1 MARPKSSTKAAAAS
15 TETKKATTSKPRASA
30 TKAAATEK
38 VEKAEKATT
47 KKTAPR
53 TSKGAASK
61 AAAEPKKAPTRGRKR
76 APDDEPASSAPAKPT
91 KKAKADTAAETA
103 AEETA
108 AEETAAEEE
117 ATKEKEETAQE
128 STQPEPETEAP
139 KPKVNG
145 VKKTDSLLSNSSRRR
160 GQPPKPKPAGT
171 TLNSVPAIPEHPRPA
186 YQILV
191 FGNGDSSQFGMGPNA
206 TGEYPRPRM
215 QKFFKTASD
224 EGKLGGEGAGVESL
238 AAGGLHTLAIDEAGK
253 VWTWGTNDDGALG
266 RLVEGPDPE
275 DPSKTIDSDVAESTP
290 TVLNTLAEE
299 QFRAVSVA
307 AGNNVSLALGTN
319 GQLRA
324 WGSFRSNEGA
334 FGFDGRPGSARIQ
347 YLPTTLEALTKDVFV
362 QIACGGDHCLALTET
377 GHVYVWGTGE
387 QFQLG
392 RKVLERH
399 KKRGLF
405 PEKLHL
411 RNIVSIGCGAYHSFA
426 IDKKGVVY
434 AWGLNVK
441 RQCGIPGEEDQI
453 LQPTPIPAL
462 HPDVLGHDARVVQAS
477 GGNHHSVFV
486 TSDGRVYACGTLT
499 DSQLGIG
506 DDHPA
511 IVNPDDEEEAKFA
524 MSEPVLVPFPPP
536 PTADKLDPDVG
547 PYAEASVYP
556 PRTPIVRVSVGTD
569 YTLAVSK
576 SGHVYSWGDG
586 QSCELGL
593 TKEEDDEESVV
604 QQKTPKRIVWK
615 NVDNWFVQD
624 ASAGGQ
630 HCMLL
635 VKKIEE

>member
-1 MARPKSSTKAAAAS
+1 MPRPKASAAAGTKPA
-15 TETKKATTSKPRASA
+15 TAETKKTATTKA
-30 TKAAATEK
+30 KAATTKTAAT
-38 VEKAEKATT
+38 EKATT
-47 KKTAPR
+47 KKAAPK
-53 TSKGAASK
+53 TTKAATK

-76 APDDEPASSAPAKPT
+76 ASDDEPAAAAPAKPT
-91 KKAKADTAAETA
+91 KKAKSNKEAAT
-103 AEETA
+103 EETA
-108 AEETAAEEE
+108 AEESAEELTPEEEE
-117 ATKEKEETAQE
+117 AADKTTEEIAV
-128 STQPEPETEAP
+128 ETEVKEAP

-145 VKKTDSLLSNSSRRR
+145 VAKTDSQLSTASRRR
-160 GQPPKPKPAGT
+160 GQPPKPKAPGA

-191 FGNGDSSQFGMGPNA
+191 FGNGDSSQFGMGPDA

-215 QKFFKTASD
+215 QKFFKAASD
-224 EGKLGGEGAGVESL
+224 KGELGGEGAGIEAL

-266 RLVEGPDPE
+266 RKVEGPDPE
-275 DPSKTIDSDVAESTP
+275 DPTKTIDSDVAESTP
-290 TVLNTLAEE
+290 TVLKTLVDEE
-299 QFRAVSVA
+299 FRAVSIA
-307 AGNNVSLALGTN
+307 AGNNVSIALGTN

-347 YLPTTLEALTKDVFV
+347 YLPTTLEALTRDVFV
-362 QIACGGDHCLALTET
+362 QVACGGDHCLALTDT
-377 GHVYVWGTGE
+377 GFVYVWGTGE

-453 LQPTPIPAL
+453 LQPTPVPAL
-462 HPDVLGHDARVVQAS
+462 HPDVLGNDARVIQAT

-506 DDHPA
+506 ADHPA
-511 IVNPDDEEEAKFA
+511 VVNPDDEEESKYA

-536 PTADKLDPDVG
+536 PTEDKPDPEVG
-547 PYAEASVYP
+547 PYVEASAYP

-576 SGHVYSWGDG
+576 AGHVYSWGDG

-593 TKEEDDEESVV
+593 TKEEDDEESIV
-604 QQKTPKRIVWK
+604 QQKTPKRIIWK

-624 ASAGGQ
+624 AGAGGQ
-630 HCMLL
+630 HCVLL
-635 VKKIEE
+635 ARKVEA

>member
-1 MARPKSSTKAAAAS
+1 MFTSGSAQTQNLALDLLQLATFLHPPSFPSLLDLVLLLLKQPRPK
-15 TETKKATTSKPRASA
+15 
-30 TKAAATEK
+30 
-38 VEKAEKATT
+38 KATT
-47 KKTAPR
+47 KKAAPKA
-53 TSKGAASK
+53 TKASTK

-76 APDDEPASSAPAKPT
+76 ASDDEPAAAAAAKPT
-91 KKAKADTAAETA
+91 KKAKSSKETNAQETA

-108 AEETAAEEE
+108 AEETAAETAAEE
-117 ATKEKEETAQE
+117 DKEEE
-128 STQPEPETEAP
+128 ETEAEVKEAP
-139 KPKVNG
+139 KPKANG
-145 VKKTDSLLSNSSRRR
+145 VKKTDSQLSTASRRR
-160 GQPPKPKPAGT
+160 GQPPKPKAPGT

-186 YQILV
+186 HQVLV

-206 TGEYPRPRM
+206 MGEYPRPRM
-215 QKFFKTASD
+215 QKFFKTASE
-224 EGKLGGEGAGVESL
+224 EGKLGGEGAGVETL
-238 AAGGLHTLAIDEAGK
+238 AAGGLHTLAVDEAGK

-266 RLVEGPDPE
+266 RMVEGPDPE
-275 DPSKTIDSDVAESTP
+275 DPTKAIDSDLAESTP
-290 TVLNTLAEE
+290 TVLKTLVDEG
-299 QFRAVSVA
+299 FRAVSVA
-307 AGNNVSLALGTN
+307 AGNNVSLALGTD

-334 FGFDGRPGSARIQ
+334 FGFDGKPGSPRIQ
-347 YLPTTLEALTKDVFV
+347 YLPTVLEQLTRDVFV
-362 QIACGGDHCLALTET
+362 QIACGGDHCLALTDT
-377 GHVYVWGTGE
+377 GYVYVWGTGE
-387 QFQLG
+387 QYQLG

-453 LQPTPIPAL
+453 LQPTPVPAL
-462 HPDVLGHDARVVQAS
+462 HPDALGHDARVIQAT

-511 IVNPDDEEEAKFA
+511 IVNPEDPEEAKFA
-524 MSEPVLVPFPPP
+524 ISEPVLV
-536 PTADKLDPDVG
+536 G
-547 PYAEASVYP
+547 PYVEASAYP

-569 YTLAVSK
+569 YSLAVSK

-593 TKEEDDEESVV
+593 TQEEDDQESIV

-615 NVDNWFVQD
+615 GVDNWFVQD

-630 HCMLL
+630 HCVLL
-635 VKKIEE
+635 VRKTEA

>member
-1 MARPKSSTKAAAAS
+1 MARPKSSTKAAAAAS

-117 ATKEKEETAQE
+117 ATKEEETAQE

-171 TLNSVPAIPEHPRPA
+171 TLNSVPAIPDHPRPA

-462 HPDVLGHDARVVQAS
+462 HPDVLGHDARVIQAS

>member
-1 MARPKSSTKAAAAS
+1 MPRPKSSTGGAKAAPA
-15 TETKKATTSKPRASA
+15 ETKKAATTKTRTSTS
-30 TKAAATEK
+30 KAAATEK
-38 VEKAEKATT
+38 DKPATKKAAPKTT
-47 KKTAPR
+47 KAVTKP
-53 TSKGAASK
+53 
-61 AAAEPKKAPTRGRKR
+61 AAEPKKAPTRGRKR
-76 APDDEPASSAPAKPT
+76 ASDDEIAAAAPAKPT
-91 KKAKADTAAETA
+91 KKAKSNKEATEETA
-103 AEETA
+103 EEETA
-108 AEETAAEEE
+108 AEETAEEE
-117 ATKEKEETAQE
+117 TTQEQETDEKVA
-128 STQPEPETEAP
+128 EPEAP

-145 VKKTDSLLSNSSRRR
+145 VKKTDSIVSTSSRRR
-160 GQPPKPKPAGT
+160 GQPPRPKAPGE

-186 YQILV
+186 YQILI
-191 FGNGDSSQFGMGPNA
+191 FGNGDSSQFGMGPDA
-206 TGEYPRPRM
+206 TGEYPRPKM

-224 EGKLGGEGAGVESL
+224 EGKLGGEGAGVEML

-266 RLVEGPDPE
+266 RMVEGPDPE
-275 DPSKTIDSDVAESTP
+275 DPTKTIDSDVAESTP
-290 TVLNTLAEE
+290 TVLKTLVDE
-299 QFRAVSVA
+299 QFRAISVA
-307 AGNNVSLALGTN
+307 AGNNVSIALGTN

-334 FGFDGRPGSARIQ
+334 FGFDGKPGSARIQ
-347 YLPTTLEALTKDVFV
+347 YLPTSLEALTRDVFV
-362 QIACGGDHCLALTET
+362 QVACGGDHCLALTDT
-377 GHVYVWGTGE
+377 GYVYVWGTGE

-426 IDKKGVVY
+426 IDKKGIVY

-441 RQCGIPGEEDQI
+441 RQCGIPDAEDQI

-462 HPDVLGHDARVVQAS
+462 HPDVLGHGARVIQAS
-477 GGNHHSVFV
+477 GGNHHSLFV
-486 TSDGRVYACGTLT
+486 TSDGRVYACGTLV

-506 DDHPA
+506 ADHPA
-511 IVNPDDEEEAKFA
+511 IVNPDDDEESKYA

-547 PYAEASVYP
+547 PYVEASVYP
-556 PRTPIVRVSVGTD
+556 PRTPIVRVSAGTD
-569 YTLAVSK
+569 YSLAVSQ

-593 TKEEDDEESVV
+593 TQPEDDEESVV

-630 HCMLL
+630 HCVLL
-635 VKKIEE
+635 VKKVEA

>member
-15 TETKKATTSKPRASA
+15 METKKATTSKPRASA
-30 TKAAATEK
+30 TKLRQPK
-38 VEKAEKATT
+38 
-47 KKTAPR
+47 
-53 TSKGAASK
+53 SKGAASK

-91 KKAKADTAAETA
+91 KKAKADNADTAAETA

-160 GQPPKPKPAGT
+160 GQPPNPSR
-171 TLNSVPAIPEHPRPA
+171 L
-186 YQILV
+186 ILV

-362 QIACGGDHCLALTET
+362 QIAC
-377 GHVYVWGTGE
+377 E

-426 IDKKGVVY
+426 STRRVLSMHGDSTSSASVVSLAKKIKFFNLPLY
-434 AWGLNVK
+434 
-441 RQCGIPGEEDQI
+441 PHYT
-453 LQPTPIPAL
+453 PTFLATTL
-462 HPDVLGHDARVVQAS
+462 VLFKLAVETITRYSLPLMAESTPVDLDRLSTGHR
-477 GGNHHSVFV
+477 
-486 TSDGRVYACGTLT
+486 Y
-499 DSQLGIG
+499 
-506 DDHPA
+506 DHPA

-536 PTADKLDPDVG
+536 PTADKLDPDVD
-547 PYAEASVYP
+547 PMP
-556 PRTPIVRVSVGTD
+556 KRR
-569 YTLAVSK
+569 YTLHAHPLFASR
-576 SGHVYSWGDG
+576 SEQTILLPFPSPDMSTAGATANRAN
-586 QSCELGL
+586 LG
-593 TKEEDDEESVV
+593 
-604 QQKTPKRIVWK
+604 
-615 NVDNWFVQD
+615 
-624 ASAGGQ
+624 
-630 HCMLL
+630 
-635 VKKIEE
+635 

>member
-1 MARPKSSTKAAAAS
+1 MPRPKASAAAGKAATA
-15 TETKKATTSKPRASA
+15 ETKKAATTKSKAAA

-38 VEKAEKATT
+38 ATT
-47 KKTAPR
+47 KKAAPK
-53 TSKGAASK
+53 TTKASTK

-76 APDDEPASSAPAKPT
+76 ASEDETTAAVPAKPT
-91 KKAKADTAAETA
+91 KKARSKEAA

-108 AEETAAEEE
+108 AEETAAEEDKADE
-117 ATKEKEETAQE
+117 LAAESETE
-128 STQPEPETEAP
+128 EAP
-139 KPKVNG
+139 KPEPKVNG
-145 VKKTDSLLSNSSRRR
+145 VKKADSQLSTASRRR
-160 GQPPKPKPAGT
+160 GQPPKPKAPGA

-186 YQILV
+186 YQVLI
-191 FGNGDSSQFGMGPNA
+191 FGNGDSSQFGMGPDA
-206 TGEYPRPRM
+206 MGEYARPKM

-224 EGKLGGEGAGVESL
+224 EGKLGGDGAGVEML
-238 AAGGLHTLAIDEAGK
+238 AAGGLHTLAVDEAGK

-266 RLVEGPDPE
+266 RMVEGPDPE
-275 DPSKTIDSDVAESTP
+275 DPTKTIDSDVAESTP
-290 TVLNTLAEE
+290 TVLKSLVEE
-299 QFRAVSVA
+299 GFRTVSVA
-307 AGNNVSLALGTN
+307 AGNNVSVALGTN

-334 FGFDGRPGSARIQ
+334 FGFDGKPGSARIQ
-347 YLPTTLEALTKDVFV
+347 YLPTALEALTRDVFV
-362 QIACGGDHCLALTET
+362 QVACGGDHCLALTDT
-377 GHVYVWGTGE
+377 GYVYVWGTGE

-405 PEKLHL
+405 PEKLSL

-426 IDKKGVVY
+426 IDKKGIVY

-453 LQPTPIPAL
+453 LQPTPVPAL
-462 HPDVLGHDARVVQAS
+462 HPDVLGHDARVIQAT

-506 DDHPA
+506 EDHPA
-511 IVNPDDEEEAKFA
+511 VVNPDDEEEAKFA

-536 PTADKLDPDVG
+536 PTEDKLDPDVG
-547 PYAEASVYP
+547 PYAEASAYP
-556 PRTPIVRVSVGTD
+556 PRTPIIRVSVGTD

-593 TKEEDDEESVV
+593 TKEDDDEESVV
-604 QQKTPKRIVWK
+604 QQKTPKRILWK

-630 HCMLL
+630 HCVLL
-635 VKKIEE
+635 VRKVA

>member
-1 MARPKSSTKAAAAS
+1 MARPKASTGGAKAAPA
-15 TETKKATTSKPRASA
+15 ETKKATTTKTRTSTSKAATTEKTATKKAAPKT
-30 TKAAATEK
+30 TKAA
-38 VEKAEKATT
+38 T
-47 KKTAPR
+47 KP
-53 TSKGAASK
+53 
-61 AAAEPKKAPTRGRKR
+61 AAEPKKAPTRGRKR
-76 APDDEPASSAPAKPT
+76 ASDDEIAAAAPAKPT
-91 KKAKADTAAETA
+91 KKAKSNKEAATEETA
-103 AEETA
+103 EEETA

-117 ATKEKEETAQE
+117 ATQEKDADQETEAK
-128 STQPEPETEAP
+128 EAP

-145 VKKTDSLLSNSSRRR
+145 VKKSDSIVSTSSRRR
-160 GQPPKPKPAGT
+160 GQPPQPKAPGA

-186 YQILV
+186 YQVLV
-191 FGNGDSSQFGMGPNA
+191 FGNGDSSQFGMGPDA

-224 EGKLGGEGAGVESL
+224 EGKLGGEGAGVEML

-266 RLVEGPDPE
+266 RMVEGPDPE
-275 DPSKTIDSDVAESTP
+275 DPTKTIDSDVAESTP
-290 TVLNTLAEE
+290 TVLKTLVDE
-299 QFRAVSVA
+299 QFRAISVA
-307 AGNNVSLALGTN
+307 AGNNVSIALGTN

-334 FGFDGRPGSARIQ
+334 FGFDGKPGSARIQ
-347 YLPTTLEALTKDVFV
+347 YLPTSLEALTRDVFV
-362 QIACGGDHCLALTET
+362 QVACGGDHCLALTDT
-377 GHVYVWGTGE
+377 GFVYVWGTGE

-441 RQCGIPGEEDQI
+441 RQCGIPDAEDQI

-462 HPDVLGHDARVVQAS
+462 HPDVLGHGARVIQAS
-477 GGNHHSVFV
+477 GGNHHSLFV
-486 TSDGRVYACGTLT
+486 TSDGRVYACGTLV

-506 DDHPA
+506 EDHPA
-511 IVNPDDEEEAKFA
+511 IVNPDDDEESKYA

-547 PYAEASVYP
+547 PYVEASAYP

-569 YTLAVSK
+569 YSLAVSK

-630 HCMLL
+630 HCVLL
-635 VKKIEE
+635 VKKVEA